1 MNSMIGKSTGI
12 ALLMAAAL
20 LAALFAMGVFSATS
34 VGAHDPDQADDGGHG
49 TGEIAAHD
57 ELTANTGIVIG
68 FLTDVTSPATTDG
81 AAWTGT
87 TPLSDTTTP
96 AFAYNAD
103 DHEYDLTVLN
113 TWDALYLLVEGDT
126 TVEEDEVMVKVNG
139 KMLEAEQLGLDT
151 PVALDTA
158 AAGSVAYKVDLTDDA
173 IVTKIEVI
181 ADDADNNTGAEASG
195 PGTYVINVKHDNAA
209 TSNIAG
215 AAVSVSLEL
224 TGLAAEHND
233 DITIEFPSAMGL
245 PGTIDDD
252 NVFINSGTGNQTPG
266 VSVNGKVV
274 TITVPDMDGDAS
286 NTVAEANI
294 LAADSVMIR
303 FKQSAGITNPNVAGM
318 YGIKVK
324 DGSTVAGQN
333 VVMVI
338 RSISLD
344 PKKGSSKADVTVT
357 GKGFSTGSA
366 TVFIDKKEGAEEDDA
381 ATTDVDESEDTY
393 EADMMYKVG
402 VDKIISQGA
411 SITDGSFTV
420 TVAGI
425 AKPEDVDMVTISAFD
440 GANNLA
446 DKTATYTFAA
456 GLSADPEMIS
466 WGQVLTLDITDY
478 TGTPTEVRFG
488 GNNEYKNDVED
499 GATSK
504 KVKVKVPPGVPVGNQ
519 KVEILDSTVAGLSTT
534 VEIVP
539 LSLSISPSGPVPGQ
553 QVTISG
559 SGYEGTVQIKSVK
572 FGSLDEIAITDTSK
586 TSTSAGSV
594 SFTYKVPLNVGTGSK
609 MVSLDVGE
617 RTGQGTITVPKPSIS
632 ISPTESLIGS
642 DVTITGTG
650 FASSSRVEVFYSEV
664 IEAVGTS
671 DSNGNVSIRLTVP
684 SAAGIGKTNT
694 VEVRDRT
701 EATIKATASHKTPG
715 AMLTVPERA
724 QSGSTIT
731 ISGSNFQGFSTL
743 SEVMI
748 GGQDAKPAPAPET
761 DRQGTFSIQ
770 VRVPRLAVGSQ
781 TISVKDGNGNSAT
794 ETFSIVDTPVSR
806 APADVFAE
814 RGDRLSRVWYLDRMT
829 QEWSFYDPAPE
840 FAAFNSLTEVISGE
854 VYQIIITE
862 GDPVE
867 FQGKTLYKGTNPI
880 SLR

>member
-1 MNSMIGKSTGI
+1 MIGKSTGI

-20 LAALFAMGVFSATS
+20 LAALFAMGVFSATGVKAQTATTPGTLATLAIAHSAEPIDGAAAFETTPADVNLTTVADGTAYTAALLAGTPNTDPPVAAIVDWKGEIPKGSRTLVITPTLTATTGTELEVQWNDQTATFASSEDADTRHADQTS
-34 VGAHDPDQADDGGHG
+34 VAIDLVAGV
-49 TGEIAAHD
+49 TGEIKIVVTDSDSTDNNVAATNFASHTYTISLD
-57 ELTANTGIVIG
+57 YDYAANSMVAGKGVRLNLSGTLVAGTGDVISIKAAKFG
-68 FLTDVTSPATTDG
+68 LPSSIDPNHVTLQNDGNQAKATDVDVSGDVIDVTIPDM
-81 AAWTGT
+81 
-87 TPLSDTTTP
+87 
-96 AFAYNAD
+96 N
-103 DHEYDLTVLN
+103 
-113 TWDALYLLVEGDT
+113 GDT
-126 TVEEDEVMVKVNG
+126 TGLIGLVGTAPTMITIATRAGVTNPKVAGLYAITLNDSDATGGDDPVDALNAVKVVR
-139 KMLEAEQLGLDT
+139 T
-151 PVALDTA
+151 
-158 AAGSVAYKVDLTDDA
+158 
-173 IVTKIEVI
+173 VTV
-181 ADDADNNTGAEASG
+181 
-195 PGTYVINVKHDNAA
+195 
-209 TSNIAG
+209 
-215 AAVSVSLEL
+215 
-224 TGLAAEHND
+224 
-233 DITIEFPSAMGL
+233 
-245 PGTIDDD
+245 
-252 NVFINSGTGNQTPG
+252 
-266 VSVNGKVV
+266 
-274 TITVPDMDGDAS
+274 
-286 NTVAEANI
+286 
-294 LAADSVMIR
+294 
-303 FKQSAGITNPNVAGM
+303 
-318 YGIKVK
+318 
-324 DGSTVAGQN
+324 
-333 VVMVI
+333 
-338 RSISLD
+338 D
-344 PKKGSSKADVTVT
+344 PKKGSSKADVTVKGT
-357 GKGFSTGSA
+357 GFSTGSA
-366 TVFIDKKEGAEEDDA
+366 TVFIDKTEGAAEDDA
-381 ATTDVDESEDTY
+381 ATTDVNETEDTY
-393 EADMMYKVG
+393 DADMMYKSG
-402 VDKIISQGA
+402 VDKVISSGA
-411 SITDGSFTV
+411 AITDGSFTV

-425 AKPEDVDMVTISAFD
+425 AKPAGVDAVTISAFD
-440 GANNLA
+440 GASNLA
-446 DKTATYTFAA
+446 DTTATYTFSA
-456 GLSADPEMIS
+456 GISADPEMIS
-466 WGQVLTLDITDY
+466 WGQVLTLNITDY
-478 TGTPTEVRFG
+478 AGTPTEVRFG
-488 GNNEYKNDVED
+488 GNNDYKNDVEE
-499 GATSK
+499 GATAK
-504 KVKVKVPPGVPVGNQ
+504 VVKVKVPAGVPVGKQ
-519 KVEILDSTVAGLSTT
+519 RVEILDSTGVVAGLSTT

-539 LSLSISPSGPVPGQ
+539 LSLNISPSSPVPGQ

-559 SGYEGTVQIKSVK
+559 SGYDGSVQISGVT
-572 FGSLDEIAITDTSK
+572 FGSLDKIAITDTSK

-609 MVSLDVGE
+609 MVSLNVGE

-814 RGDRLSRVWYLDRMT
+814 LGDRLSRVWYLDRMT